1 MGPAPSSPMAIAGM
15 LIMKRAM
22 DAVLIF
28 DLPWLMA
35 ALPAKHRCY
44 RQTKVSY
51 RPRKCSTQLITVS
64 FSHSE
69 NDQKRNGFGTVWL
82 SDYSACGHTNLK
94 VEFVAF
100 MRGRDADF

>member
-1 MGPAPSSPMAIAGM
+1 
-15 LIMKRAM
+15 MKWAL
-22 DAVLIF
+22 ASAKLPKF

-35 ALPAKHRCY
+35 ALPAKSRCC
-44 RQTKVSY
+44 RHAKASY
-51 RPRKCSTQLITVS
+51 GPQKYSTQPISVS

-94 VEFVAF
+94 VEFVTF
-100 MRGRDADF
+100 MRGRDANF